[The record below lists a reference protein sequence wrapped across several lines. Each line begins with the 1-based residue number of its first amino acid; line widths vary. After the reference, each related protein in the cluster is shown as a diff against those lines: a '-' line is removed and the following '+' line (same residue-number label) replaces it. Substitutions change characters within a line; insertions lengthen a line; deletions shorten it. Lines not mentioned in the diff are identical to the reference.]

1 MLTCSF
7 ECSWWYAAGCP
18 RSRMLDVTLHLHLPP
33 HRVDALL
40 HAVQISFAPAPRYIT
55 ECSLAP
61 ALASSRALSQLSAPS
76 ARGAPSAPGA
86 PDAPG
91 RTRRTRPHP
100 AHPAQPGTPG
110 ATWTWSH
117 GFKSLQKINPTIQKE
132 IENLKKN
139 NRKQIQKLK
148 AQFTR
153 RSTNKKQTNP
163 KRSFF
168 PKSAKQLDDGWPESV
183 EEQSLLLLVW
193 RHYITRQYIKDV
205 F

>member
-1 MLTCSF
+1 MFACTCTCIF
-7 ECSWWYAAGCP
+7 
-18 RSRMLDVTLHLHLPP
+18 SRTQPIE
-33 HRVDALL
+33 RT
-40 HAVQISFAPAPRYIT
+40 QRT
-55 ECSLAP
+55 Q
-61 ALASSRALSQLSAPS
+61 RTRRTQ
-76 ARGAPSAPGA
+76 RTQRTR
-86 PDAPG
+86 

-100 AHPAQPGTPG
+100 THPAAPGAPGTPG